1 MRKFKGYKME
11 VIHQERG
18 RGIIKY
24 ESPMGASTINL
35 NRGDFLIVMRK
46 KKERKKSQEKF
57 PKILVD
63 KPEPT
68 E

>member
-18 RGIIKY
+18 RGIVKY

-46 KKERKKSQEKF
+46 KKTTKKPPENF
-57 PKILVD
+57 PKIFVD
-63 KPEPT
+63 KAG
-68 E
+68 

>member
-11 VIHQERG
+11 VVHQERG
-18 RGIIKY
+18 KGIVKY
-24 ESPMGASTINL
+24 ESQMGDSTINL

-46 KKERKKSQEKF
+46 KKERKKPQGF
-57 PKILVD
+57 DKIFVD
-63 KPEPT
+63 KEKAK